1 MSQLY
6 ACTRL
11 IRNALNKECPKHPMK
26 RALKTSPNHRVRAM
40 LARRA
45 GRAMR
50 RGAVV
55 AASVASGVAALAA
68 AWRQPIPGYGRPGGG
83 VRPGH
88 PTPSGRPPVRRDL
101 HDAADYDAV
110 GEHVEIVVRL
120 FIGEARN
127 RGALEDQRH
136 DPKAAIALRRFTPS
150 ARRRSRAAWAAK

>member
-55 AASVASGVAALAA
+55 AASVASVASGAAASVALAA
-68 AWRQPIPGYGRPGGG
+68 AWRQPIPGYGR
-83 VRPGH
+83 
-88 PTPSGRPPVRRDL
+88 
-101 HDAADYDAV
+101 
-110 GEHVEIVVRL
+110 
-120 FIGEARN
+120 
-127 RGALEDQRH
+127 
-136 DPKAAIALRRFTPS
+136 
-150 ARRRSRAAWAAK
+150 RAAA

>member
-26 RALKTSPNHRVRAM
+26 RALKTSPNHRVHAM

-55 AASVASGVAALAA
+55 AASVASGAAASVALAA
-68 AWRQPIPGYGRPGGG
+68 AWRQPIPGYGR
-83 VRPGH
+83 
-88 PTPSGRPPVRRDL
+88 
-101 HDAADYDAV
+101 
-110 GEHVEIVVRL
+110 
-120 FIGEARN
+120 
-127 RGALEDQRH
+127 
-136 DPKAAIALRRFTPS
+136 
-150 ARRRSRAAWAAK
+150 RAAA